1 MPSVIVGSALD
12 IVQRCRVP
20 RFLFVDFPLGNPC
33 GKPWDTSMQQRIV
46 AHGLALLGRATK
58 PETTEYSDE
67 RWGSDDW
74 KGAYM
79 EVNDQNRSAL
89 QKMGEALRADRKVR
103 EPRTFD

>member
-46 AHGLALLGRATK
+46 
-58 PETTEYSDE
+58 ETTEYSDE